1 MPREWPAKPLA
12 QLAEFHSGGTPSK
25 AVPEYWGGP
34 IPWVTVKDMKTMRF
48 RGSAKTLTEQGANQ
62 VRVTPKGS
70 VLVLVR
76 GMSLFNAL
84 PVVLCNEP
92 VSFNQDIKSLVPHR
106 GVDSEYLAFALVS
119 QEDSILRHVDSA
131 GHGTGRLATELL
143 KSTSIPLPTL
153 AEQRKIA
160 EVLRTW
166 DRAIARLRAIALLLD
181 RRRTILRDTLIAW
194 AERSAESVHLR
205 DILTESR
212 LAGSDGSIA
221 RKITVKLYGKG
232 AVEKSDKRTGSRNT
246 QYYVRR
252 KGHLVYSQLDFVNG
266 AFAILPSSL
275 DGYETTLDLPA
286 FDIVSD
292 VNKSW
297 LIEYLTSPGYYTNQS
312 RIARGQR
319 KARRVVPEDFLSASI
334 KLPVRE
340 RQDQVATV
348 LAKAELEHALCMR
361 EMGAVLRQR
370 RGLMQGL
377 FASKLHVEPG
387 TADD

>member
-1 MPREWPAKPLA
+1 
-12 QLAEFHSGGTPSK
+12 
-25 AVPEYWGGP
+25 
-34 IPWVTVKDMKTMRF
+34 MRF

-92 VSFNQDIKSLVPHR
+92 VSFNQDIKSLVPKH
-106 GVDSEYLAFALVS
+106 GVDSEYLAYALVS
-119 QEDSILRHVDSA
+119 QQDSILRHVDRA

-153 AEQRKIA
+153 AEQRKIC
-160 EVLRTW
+160 EVMRTW
-166 DRAIARLRAIALLLD
+166 DRAIVRLQAIVLALD
-181 RRRTILRDTLIAW
+181 RRRTVLRDTMIAW
-194 AERSAESVHLR
+194 AERSAVSVHLG

-221 RKITVKLYGKG
+221 RKITVRLYGKG
-232 AVEKSDKRTGSRNT
+232 AVEKKEKLTGSRNT

-266 AFAILPSSL
+266 AFAIIPNSL

-286 FDIVSD
+286 FDIASG
-292 VNKSW
+292 VNRNW
-297 LIEYLTSPGYYTNQS
+297 LIEYLTSPGYYTHWN
-312 RIARGQR
+312 RLARGQR

-334 KLPVRE
+334 SLPDRD
-340 RQDQVATV
+340 RQDQVAAV
-348 LAKAELEHALCMR
+348 LAEAEFESALYKREMHAL
-361 EMGAVLRQR
+361 LRQR
-370 RGLMQGL
+370 RGLLQTL
-377 FASKLHVEPG
+377 FANKLHVYLG
-387 TADD
+387 TADG

>member
-1 MPREWPAKPLA
+1 
-12 QLAEFHSGGTPSK
+12 
-25 AVPEYWGGP
+25 
-34 IPWVTVKDMKTMRF
+34 MRF

-92 VSFNQDIKSLVPHR
+92 VSFNQDIKSLVPKH
-106 GVDSEYLAFALVS
+106 GVDSEYLAYALVS
-119 QEDSILRHVDSA
+119 QQDAILRHVDRA

-160 EVLRTW
+160 EVMRTW
-166 DRAIARLRAIALLLD
+166 DRAIVRLQAIVLALD
-181 RRRTILRDTLIAW
+181 RRRTVLRDTMIAW
-194 AERSAESVHLR
+194 AERSAVSVHLG

-221 RKITVKLYGKG
+221 RKITVRLYGKG
-232 AVEKSDKRTGSRNT
+232 AVEKKEKLTGSRNT

-266 AFAILPSSL
+266 AFAIIPNSL

-286 FDIVSD
+286 FDIASG
-292 VNKSW
+292 VNRNW
-297 LIEYLTSPGYYTNQS
+297 LIEYLTSPGYYTHWN
-312 RIARGQR
+312 RLARGQR

-334 KLPVRE
+334 SLPDRD
-340 RQDQVATV
+340 RQDQVAAV
-348 LAKAELEHALCMR
+348 LAEAEFESALYKREMHALF
-361 EMGAVLRQR
+361 RQR
-370 RGLMQGL
+370 RGLLQTL
-377 FASKLHVEPG
+377 FANKLHVYLG
-387 TADD
+387 TADG